1 MEPLSDS
8 LKPTVKKLC
17 SEAKRRVVIET
28 APRLTPLCVD
38 ILKAEF
44 PLEITE
50 TPYEDVCYSACV
62 ELTEAS
68 HVPRTLLRAG
78 VTFEDFTRQVKVA
91 CLSGAS
97 GVIVGRAVWKEAIE
111 LESKKD
117 AFLTGLAQERMIQ
130 LTDLVTSSVYPWTI
144 NQLPNLTDG
153 WYRDY

>member
-17 SEAKRRVVIET
+17 SEVKRKVVIET
-28 APRLTPLCVD
+28 ARRLTLLGVD
-38 ILKAEF
+38 ILKAKF

-78 VTFEDFTRQVKVA
+78 VTFEDFTRQAKVA
-91 CLSGAS
+91 CLSGTI
-97 GVIVGRAVWKEAIE
+97 GVITGRAVWKEAIE

-117 AFLTGLAQERMIQ
+117 ALLTGLAQKRMIQ
-130 LTDLVTSSVYPWTI
+130 LTDLVTSSDYSWTI